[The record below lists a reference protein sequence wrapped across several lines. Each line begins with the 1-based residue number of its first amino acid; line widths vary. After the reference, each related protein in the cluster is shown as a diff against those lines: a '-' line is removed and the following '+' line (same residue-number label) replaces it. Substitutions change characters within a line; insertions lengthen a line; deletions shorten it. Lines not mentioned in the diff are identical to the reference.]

1 MIILFLFHVLC
12 YDVWFYATHIVL
24 HNRHFYVIHKLHH
37 AIPHNELTY
46 ADTNVSHY
54 LENLVQPLGILIPFF
69 VVECSPKAFICAI
82 IFTHIRGHM
91 RHDNRFSWLI
101 GNHHLLHHK
110 YRQYNYGE
118 YWIDTLCGTRY
129 PGEDEYIHGCIY
141 L

>member
-1 MIILFLFHVLC
+1 MVLLFLFHVLC
-12 YDVWFYATHIVL
+12 YDVWFYTIHIVL

-37 AIPHNELTY
+37 EKPHNELTY
-46 ADTNVSHY
+46 ADTNVGHY
-54 LENLVQPLGILIPFF
+54 LENLVQPLGILAPFF
-69 VVECSPKAFICAI
+69 VVECSPIAFLSAS
-82 IFTHIRGHM
+82 IFIGIRGCM

-129 PGEDEYIHGCIY
+129 PEEDEYVYGCIY